1 MIINIVFYEDPNP
14 KDCDVLK
21 VFMNRLDAN
30 KWLRIAGW
38 EFDTNDCVWKNG
50 AYRGFI
56 EILER
61 ELLDGF
67 EISMI

>member
-21 VFMNRLDAN
+21 VFMNKLDAN
-30 KWLRIAGW
+30 KWLRTAGW
-38 EFDTNDCVWKNG
+38 KFDSDNCVWRNG
-50 AYRGFI
+50 AHRGFI

-61 ELLDGF
+61 ELVDGC